1 MADNSKMEVEED
13 ARETTEDQDIE
24 ENMDEAVNKE
34 DGSSDSED
42 SDDNE
47 AVHDPRIQ
55 QLELQVA
62 SNPYHYDSHVELVKL
77 LRESGDL
84 DRLRDARE
92 GMNKIFPLTE

>member
-1 MADNSKMEVEED
+1 MADNSKMEVEEDARETTEDQDIEENMD

-55 QLELQVA
+55 QLELQV
-62 SNPYHYDSHVELVKL
+62 L
-77 LRESGDL
+77 
-84 DRLRDARE
+84 
-92 GMNKIFPLTE
+92 

>member
-13 ARETTEDQDIE
+13 TRRTTEDQDIE

-55 QLELQVA
+55 QLELQV
-62 SNPYHYDSHVELVKL
+62 L
-77 LRESGDL
+77 
-84 DRLRDARE
+84 
-92 GMNKIFPLTE
+92 

>member
-1 MADNSKMEVEED
+1 MEVEED

-55 QLELQVA
+55 QLELQV
-62 SNPYHYDSHVELVKL
+62 L
-77 LRESGDL
+77 
-84 DRLRDARE
+84 
-92 GMNKIFPLTE
+92 

>member
-1 MADNSKMEVEED
+1 MADNSKMEVEDD

-55 QLELQVA
+55 QLELQV
-62 SNPYHYDSHVELVKL
+62 L
-77 LRESGDL
+77 
-84 DRLRDARE
+84 
-92 GMNKIFPLTE
+92 